1 MGFRSLQ
8 GCNLALLAKQ
18 SWRILDEP
26 NSLWVRVLKGRYFPN
41 RYFRDAVKGGRA
53 SLAWA
58 SILDVRNII
67 MQGAHGSSTRI
78 WMDKW
83 ILHLYGN
90 RVQPVLRAK
99 LNMDM
104 NVEDIIDHENGIW
117 NLAPIRHLISAEEE
131 NAILNTPF
139 GSKGASDLLIW
150 LSERNGR
157 YSVRSRY
164 HWLQSRISSSSLHSP
179 SISSTTTP
187 KLWKLLWKIQAL
199 GRSPLPNLLSTPRI
213 H

>member
-1 MGFRSLQ
+1 
-8 GCNLALLAKQ
+8 
-18 SWRILDEP
+18 
-26 NSLWVRVLKGRYFPN
+26 
-41 RYFRDAVKGGRA
+41 
-53 SLAWA
+53 
-58 SILDVRNII
+58 

-199 GRSPLPNLLSTPRI
+199 GRSPLCQICSPHPESIEHILLLCRWMQGVWFRGNLNHIINHMEITSLWHWLHEICSSQAS
-213 H
+213 